1 MLCRNLLLLS
11 LLPKQTRQVVTCVVL
26 SSQDA
31 VQLVGLAVLLR
42 HKEERLLSKVDVL
55 VYVDVLH
62 VLAALFHLMLQVLC
76 WNLIL

>member
-1 MLCRNLLLLS
+1 M
-11 LLPKQTRQVVTCVVL
+11 TCVVL
-26 SSQDA
+26 SSQYA